1 MPRPCNASSSART
14 SAPRSQRSS
23 RSWTRSSTAWLSGYA
38 RAKHS
43 VSCSELSSLLAAT
56 ARAPAGAQEPLALGG
71 SVGPEALAQLGQPPD
86 GARALENTACLA
98 HARFT
103 LCGRCRASS
112 SWRAPKRKHSLHD
125 SITSSARAST
135 GVGTVSPS
143 ALAVLRLI
151 TRSYLVGA
159 YRGRSPGFVPVSS
172 VSHRFRHQPIGAA
185 LILFLKKHNNILSV
199 YFSRLS
205 SNCFPP
211 YYIQPGRNILLL
223 KIESSFQNQN
233 KQKRLMSK
241 LSCFA
246 RAASHLRPRRAKRH
260 VHARP
265 IHPVVCCSSI
275 GRLGADAAPPSSVA
289 KNLRRVT

>member
-1 MPRPCNASSSART
+1 MLKR
-14 SAPRSQRSS
+14 
-23 RSWTRSSTAWLSGYA
+23 
-38 RAKHS
+38 
-43 VSCSELSSLLAAT
+43 
-56 ARAPAGAQEPLALGG
+56 
-71 SVGPEALAQLGQPPD
+71 
-86 GARALENTACLA
+86 NT
-98 HARFT
+98 
-103 LCGRCRASS
+103 
-112 SWRAPKRKHSLHD
+112 
-125 SITSSARAST
+125 
-135 GVGTVSPS
+135 S

-159 YRGRSPGFVPVSS
+159 CRGRSPGFVPVFS
-172 VSHRFRHQPIGAA
+172 VSRRSRHQPIGAA

-246 RAASHLRPRRAKRH
+246 RQRVIYDRGERSDTSMRDRFTPWFATVQPSLHGRVRIEVAPKCKQPRSRSATAPFRLGSALRLAERLSHFHLARSPRRR
-260 VHARP
+260 
-265 IHPVVCCSSI
+265 
-275 GRLGADAAPPSSVA
+275 
-289 KNLRRVT
+289 